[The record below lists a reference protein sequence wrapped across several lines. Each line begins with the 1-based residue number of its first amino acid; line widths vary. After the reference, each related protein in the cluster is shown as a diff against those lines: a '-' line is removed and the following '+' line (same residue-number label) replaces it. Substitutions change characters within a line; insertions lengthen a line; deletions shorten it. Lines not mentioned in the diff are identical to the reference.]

1 MDGGV
6 PLENITGETEDISD
20 YLDFGFY
27 DRVWFHENDG
37 LGEQVLGRWPGVLHL
52 TGGAMSYWILK
63 KNGYVVSRTTA
74 QRITNLESEIS
85 ENQLM
90 FSEFDEEIKC
100 RIKDDDFPVDGDL
113 PDPVKWTYMMED
125 EEDLREE
132 IDKIYQDKD
141 IPEEDDV
148 FAPDIMDDTYM
159 NM

>member
-1 MDGGV
+1 
-6 PLENITGETEDISD
+6 
-20 YLDFGFY
+20 
-27 DRVWFHENDG
+27 
-37 LGEQVLGRWPGVLHL
+37 
-52 TGGAMSYWILK
+52 
-63 KNGYVVSRTTA
+63 
-74 QRITNLESEIS
+74 
-85 ENQLM
+85 M
-90 FSEFDEEIKC
+90 FLEFDEVIK
-100 RIKDDDFPVDGDL
+100 RHIKNNDFPVDGDL

>member
-1 MDGGV
+1 
-6 PLENITGETEDISD
+6 
-20 YLDFGFY
+20 
-27 DRVWFHENDG
+27 
-37 LGEQVLGRWPGVLHL
+37 
-52 TGGAMSYWILK
+52 
-63 KNGYVVSRTTA
+63 
-74 QRITNLESEIS
+74 
-85 ENQLM
+85 M
-90 FSEFDEEIKC
+90 FSQFDEEIKC